1 MKGPSEQYAEEN
13 IQAQPEVGETCIMT
27 ELNEFYYLQ
36 YIARMINWS
45 GVRCVKYQWNVYTI
59 TLCTLFVP
67 TFLAW

>member
-36 YIARMINWS
+36 YIARMIN
-45 GVRCVKYQWNVYTI
+45 
-59 TLCTLFVP
+59 
-67 TFLAW
+67 